1 MGDRRHLQNKV
12 CLFAYFA
19 LARVR
24 RNTLY
29 FVLLPAE
36 ATELRAKVDL
46 VAGTFYGS
54 DASLDVQDMY
64 RYR

>member
-1 MGDRRHLQNKV
+1 MGDRRHLQNKVLV

-24 RNTLY
+24 RNTSC

-64 RYR
+64 R